1 MTDREYES
9 IKRAEKERL
18 RAKKRLQKLV
28 QQVRRERAS
37 SSVVQSMI
45 DAGRSLLDEAS
56 AWTDRLATDAA
67 RAEARLDVSLDA
79 AETASPSPDSSE
91 THSSGTDVEAYE
103 AEEAEARA
111 DQLVRQIRAATQP
124 RRLRDDA
131 ESSRG
136 SQSTDAASK
145 ASPASDSSTDDAAA
159 SSDPSG
165 QGSDQ
170 ELGQDALPDKTIG
183 RMRR

>member
-28 QQVRRERAS
+28 EQVRREGKS
-37 SSVVQSMI
+37 TSIVQSMI
-45 DAGRSLLDEAS
+45 DAGRSLLDETS
-56 AWTDRLATDAA
+56 AWTDRLTADAA
-67 RAEARLDVSLDA
+67 RAEARMDVTLDA
-79 AETASPSPDSSE
+79 ETSSASRSSGSSE
-91 THSSGTDVEAYE
+91 ANVQDYE

-131 ESSRG
+131 GSSRR
-136 SQSTDAASK
+136 SRKTAADASAS
-145 ASPASDSSTDDAAA
+145 ATPDRADESESESD
-159 SSDPSG
+159 
-165 QGSDQ
+165 
-170 ELGQDALPDKTIG
+170 DALPDKTIG